1 MKLYWLSFMTGV
13 VCFSSFA
20 QTTVEKKDSTDF
32 LPKGVVLPEVET
44 VAGANRRSDASTLDM
59 GMLQMDKQQL
69 LSLPSM
75 TGEPDIIKALATQPG
90 VSEGVEGFSGLYV
103 RGGGNDQNLILL
115 DGVPLYQI
123 SHLGGL
129 FSSFNTEI
137 VDNVTFYKSSFPAQY
152 GGRLSSVVD
161 IRTASPD
168 FENYHGAAS
177 LGLTSGMVHLTG
189 PIFKG
194 KTAFDV
200 SVRRSW
206 LDVLSV
212 PTLAIS
218 NKLKDESAAKTIARY
233 AFTDVNARIDHRFSD
248 RSRMY
253 MNVYWGNDLM
263 KFGDETEVGKDYP
276 EGYSLE
282 RNVDNLRWGNTLASI
297 GWWYKYNDWMTSEI
311 TASFTR
317 YKSLYKREIISEEYQ
332 DTDNA
337 YREDRNS
344 VDDISLFARW
354 KYSRSNYDFRFGGY
368 FQHHNFLP
376 SYGIILR

>member
-32 LPKGVVLPEVET
+32 LPKGVVLPEVES

-137 VDNVTFYKSSFPAQY
+137 VDNVTFYKSSCPAQY
-152 GGRLSSVVD
+152 GGRHSSVVD

-168 FENYHGAAS
+168 YENYHGAAS
-177 LGLTSGMVHLTG
+177 LGLT
-189 PIFKG
+189 
-194 KTAFDV
+194 
-200 SVRRSW
+200 
-206 LDVLSV
+206 
-212 PTLAIS
+212 
-218 NKLKDESAAKTIARY
+218 
-233 AFTDVNARIDHRFSD
+233 
-248 RSRMY
+248 
-253 MNVYWGNDLM
+253 
-263 KFGDETEVGKDYP
+263 
-276 EGYSLE
+276 
-282 RNVDNLRWGNTLASI
+282 
-297 GWWYKYNDWMTSEI
+297 
-311 TASFTR
+311 
-317 YKSLYKREIISEEYQ
+317 
-332 DTDNA
+332 
-337 YREDRNS
+337 
-344 VDDISLFARW
+344 
-354 KYSRSNYDFRFGGY
+354 
-368 FQHHNFLP
+368 
-376 SYGIILR
+376 